1 MYEIQTDV
9 VIVGGG
15 PAGLSAAV
23 AAKKEGAE
31 KVLIIE
37 RDEKLGGIL
46 QQCIHPGFGLTYF
59 HKELTGPEYA
69 GHFKEEALALG
80 AEVLLNSMVLE
91 VIPEESAVICVN
103 SEYGMTKVKAGSIVL
118 AMGCRER
125 TRAGIMI
132 PGTRPAGVYTAGAA
146 QRLVN
151 RQNAV
156 VGKNIVILG
165 SGDIGMIMARR
176 LTLEGAHVQA
186 VFEIQPIPS
195 GLPRNI
201 EQCLNDYG
209 IPLYL
214 SHTITDIHGNERVTG
229 VTVAQVDEH
238 MKPIPGTEKEYNC
251 DTVILSVGLIPENEL
266 SIDAGVTLDA
276 RTKGAVVDE
285 YFQTEKSGFFA
296 AGNVLHVHDLVDFV
310 SMEAEKLADGVAE
323 YIENGSLPECT
334 IPVKAASGINHTV
347 PMKVSGKKDVTI
359 SMRVGRKFENCTIEV
374 RQGEKV
380 LAKKHLKKALPA
392 EMIQIPVK
400 KEAFEGEQEVEVCI
414 L

>member
-1 MYEIQTDV
+1 
-9 VIVGGG
+9 
-15 PAGLSAAV
+15 
-23 AAKKEGAE
+23 
-31 KVLIIE
+31 
-37 RDEKLGGIL
+37 
-46 QQCIHPGFGLTYF
+46 
-59 HKELTGPEYA
+59 
-69 GHFKEEALALG
+69 
-80 AEVLLNSMVLE
+80 
-91 VIPEESAVICVN
+91 
-103 SEYGMTKVKAGSIVL
+103 
-118 AMGCRER
+118 
-125 TRAGIMI
+125 
-132 PGTRPAGVYTAGAA
+132 
-146 QRLVN
+146 
-151 RQNAV
+151 
-156 VGKNIVILG
+156 
-165 SGDIGMIMARR
+165 MIMARR

-214 SHTITDIHGNERVTG
+214 SHTITDIRGNERVTG

-323 YIENGSLPECT
+323 YIETAVAGVHDP
-334 IPVKAASGINHTV
+334 
-347 PMKVSGKKDVTI
+347 
-359 SMRVGRKFENCTIEV
+359 
-374 RQGEKV
+374 GESSFRHQSYG
-380 LAKKHLKKALPA
+380 AD
-392 EMIQIPVK
+392 
-400 KEAFEGEQEVEVCI
+400 EG
-414 L
+414 